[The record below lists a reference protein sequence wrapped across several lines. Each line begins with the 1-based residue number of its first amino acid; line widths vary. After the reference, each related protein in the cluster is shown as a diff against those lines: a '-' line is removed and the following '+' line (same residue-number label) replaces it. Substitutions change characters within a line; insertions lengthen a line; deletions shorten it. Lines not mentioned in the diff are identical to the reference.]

1 MWYEF
6 SDFSI
11 LSIFPTSVQFM
22 LTVRQFSLS
31 LVWFLLLYCCVPNLA
46 VRRLLSSRSVEIQ
59 VGLVDICLF
68 SWVSRCL
75 FFDWLSCRSR
85 WSLWSASSTGT
96 CCVVSWRSFYTLD
109 FRLDAPSSPID
120 CRSYSFSTSF
130 DPSSRLSR
138 LSVLSV
144 LLIPVIRSVVS
155 ILSIRSVLSIRRWFV
170 VHV

>member
-1 MWYEF
+1 MWRAF

-31 LVWFLLLYCCVPNLA
+31 LVLLYCCVPNLA
-46 VRRLLSSRSVEIQ
+46 VRRLLSSRSMEIQ
-59 VGLVDICLF
+59 VGLVDPGLF
-68 SWVSRCL
+68 SWVSR
-75 FFDWLSCRSR
+75 
-85 WSLWSASSTGT
+85 SSTGT

-109 FRLDAPSSPID
+109 FRLGAPSSPID
-120 CRSYSFSTSF
+120 CRRYSFSTSF

-155 ILSIRSVLSIRRWFV
+155 ILSIRLVLSIRRWFV

>member
-1 MWYEF
+1 
-6 SDFSI
+6 
-11 LSIFPTSVQFM
+11 M

-31 LVWFLLLYCCVPNLA
+31 LVLLYCCVPNLA
-46 VRRLLSSRSVEIQ
+46 VRRLLSSRSMEIQ

-68 SWVSRCL
+68 SWVSRRL
-75 FFDWLSCRSR
+75 WFDWLSCRSR

-96 CCVVSWRSFYTLD
+96 CCVVLWRSFYTLD

-120 CRSYSFSTSF
+120 CRRYSFSTSF

-144 LLIPVIRSVVS
+144 FLIPVIRSVVS

>member
-11 LSIFPTSVQFM
+11 LLSFPTSVQFM

-31 LVWFLLLYCCVPNLA
+31 LVLLYCCVPNFV
-46 VRRLLSSRSVEIQ
+46 VRRLLSSRSMEIQ

-68 SWVSRCL
+68 SWVSRRL
-75 FFDWLSCRSR
+75 WFDWLSCRSR

-109 FRLDAPSSPID
+109 FRLDAPSSLID
-120 CRSYSFSTSF
+120 CRRYSFSTSF
-130 DPSSRLSR
+130 DPSSCLSR